1 MTCFFI
7 ITSTEDKASMKI
19 RKNFLK
25 SNKYNFQSI
34 SKKWHS
40 YDLYQ
45 LKGLEGFKTS
55 EVYLGLTDE
64 RLIFLENLNLE
75 NINPELIIFAS
86 RHVSEASRPSF
97 LIHTTGNW
105 DDKADFGGS
114 PKDLSNTSALL
125 LKAGFVSL
133 TENAKSTQF
142 SDFAVNVE
150 VTHHGPTIL
159 EKPLVFMELG
169 SSKMEWENS
178 MAAGVVANS
187 IIDMIPKYECF
198 LTKKIKCCLGFGGT
212 HYAPNFSRILLNDD
226 IAFSFIC
233 PKYYIMEL
241 NESMIKLMINKSVE
255 EIDCFVIDWKGIN
268 SEGKK
273 HLIPLLEK
281 FNIPIFKTKD
291 FDQKNYFNSL

>member
-1 MTCFFI
+1 MTCFLI

-19 RKNFLK
+19 RENFLK
-25 SNKYNFQSI
+25 SNNYDFQRI
-34 SKKWHS
+34 SQKWHS

-45 LKGLEGFKTS
+45 LKVLEGCKTS
-55 EVYLGLTDE
+55 EVYLGLTDD
-64 RLIFLENLNLE
+64 RLIFLDNLNLE
-75 NINPELIIFAS
+75 DINPELVIFAS

-105 DDKADFGGS
+105 DEKADFGGR
-114 PKDLSNTSALL
+114 PKDLSSTSALL

-142 SDFAVNVE
+142 SDFTVNVE
-150 VTHHGPTIL
+150 VTHHGPTSL
-159 EKPLVFMELG
+159 ENPLIFMELG
-169 SSKMEWENS
+169 SSKREWENI
-178 MAAGVVANS
+178 MAAKVVADS
-187 IIDMIPKYECF
+187 IIDTILKYEYY
-198 LTKKIKCCLGFGGT
+198 LTKKIKFGLGFGGT

-241 NESMIKLMINKSVE
+241 NESMIKLMINNTVE
-255 EIDCFVIDWKGIN
+255 VIDYFVVDWKGIN

-273 HLIPLLEK
+273 HLIPLLEN

-291 FDQKNYFNSL
+291 FN

>member
-1 MTCFFI
+1 MTSVLI

-19 RKNFLK
+19 RETFLN
-25 SNKYNFQSI
+25 SNKYIFQKI
-34 SKKWHS
+34 SQKWHGH
-40 YDLYQ
+40 DLYQ
-45 LKGLEGFKTS
+45 LKGLVELKTS

-64 RLIFLENLNLE
+64 RLIFLDNLNLE
-75 NINPELIIFAS
+75 EINPELFIFAS

-97 LIHTTGNW
+97 LIHATGNW
-105 DDKADFGGS
+105 DVNADFGGS
-114 PKDLSNTSALL
+114 PNDLSNTSALL

-133 TENAKSTQF
+133 TENAKSTQL
-142 SDFAVNVE
+142 SDFMVNVE
-150 VTHHGPTIL
+150 VTHHGPTVL
-159 EKPLVFMELG
+159 KKPLVFMELG
-169 SSKMEWENS
+169 SSKKEWENL
-178 MAAGVVANS
+178 MAAKVVSDS
-187 IIDMIPKYECF
+187 IIDTIHKFEIF
-198 LTKKIKCCLGFGGT
+198 LTKKIKICLGFGGT

-241 NESMIKLMINKSVE
+241 NESMIKLMINNTIEKV
-255 EIDCFVIDWKGIN
+255 DCFVIDWKGIN

-291 FDQKNYFNSL
+291 FN